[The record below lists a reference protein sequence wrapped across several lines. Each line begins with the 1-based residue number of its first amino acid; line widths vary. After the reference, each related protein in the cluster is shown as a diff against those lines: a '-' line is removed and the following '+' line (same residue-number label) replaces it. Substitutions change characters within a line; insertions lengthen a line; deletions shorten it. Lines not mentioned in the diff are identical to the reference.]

1 MMEIDSYRS
10 LVAAMAENAM
20 TEYRKARR
28 RLEADP
34 DDEKAKLTVTD
45 VREFLESDWF
55 RELLYLSEIH
65 IPRGVLKEAAL

>member
-1 MMEIDSYRS
+1 MSEIDSYRS

-34 DDEKAKLTVTD
+34 EDGKAKLTVTD

-55 RELLYLSEIH
+55 RELLDIAEIYV
-65 IPRGVLKEAAL
+65 PRGILEETGK

>member
-1 MMEIDSYRS
+1 MRGIDSYRS
-10 LVAAMAENAM
+10 LVAAMVENAM

-34 DDEKAKLTVTD
+34 DDEKAKSTVTD

-55 RELLYLSEIH
+55 RELLDISEIYV
-65 IPRGVLKEAAL
+65 PRGILEETGR

>member
-1 MMEIDSYRS
+1 MRGIDSYRS

-34 DDEKAKLTVTD
+34 DDEKANSTLLD
-45 VREFLESDWF
+45 VKEFLESDWF
-55 RELLYLSEIH
+55 RELMDLSDIYV
-65 IPRGVLKEAAL
+65 PRGILEEISK

>member
-1 MMEIDSYRS
+1 MREIDSYRS

-55 RELLYLSEIH
+55 RELLYLSEIY